1 MAFATRPKSLFGQHP
16 YWPVERRQLWEA
28 TDDVAEAILI
38 GMPEELGNLF
48 AYTEFALPGK
58 EFVELR
64 RKGKL
69 TPEQRGKL
77 AGKLLKRAKQ
87 RLISIG
93 V

>member
-1 MAFATRPKSLFGQHP
+1 MAFATRPKSLFGKQP

-38 GMPEELGNLF
+38 GMPEEIGNLF
-48 AYTEFALPGK
+48 TYTEFGLPGK
-58 EFVELR
+58 EFIELR
-64 RKGKL
+64 RKGRL
-69 TPEQRGKL
+69 TPEGRGEL
-77 AGKLLKRAKQ
+77 AGKLLKRVKQ